1 MDSCDDTPGSPDG
14 EIAMRYCLWTLLVI
28 LLPDGMSAARAA
40 EEPRALIERA
50 LKAEGVE
57 AVTKPV
63 AVRLRVTGKF
73 FDKTPIVGDFARIEG
88 EILEFRGRSKATL
101 TLFLKTMEVIGQF
114 TIVNNDEKS
123 WFAFNGKVQEVS
135 KDDLASRRVSQY
147 VDRIT
152 DLSDLLT
159 DKGFTLEPL
168 ADAQVE
174 GRPARGVKVSYKD
187 RPDVSLY
194 FDKESGLLV
203 KYRYRALNGAKI
215 QVLHETVLSDYRV
228 PDLAS
233 ADEKILREAKCDVTG
248 PALLAFLRARTPSS
262 EKLERARRLI
272 RKLGD
277 DAFAEREQ
285 ASRDLIALG
294 TIAIPFLRE
303 ATKNNDP
310 EIVRRARE
318 CLQAIGED
326 RSKGQIAAAIRLVG
340 LRQPEGAAEVLLD
353 YLPSADA
360 DLTAELQAAL
370 YAIAQAKREP
380 DPVLV
385 RVLDDK
391 NELRRRAA
399 AAALGKDGGAYARQ
413 PGRRL
418 FASMPKRPRKHKS
431 WLDGKLDME
440 METFDYQF
448 FNAFEDKVF
457 AKP

>member
-1 MDSCDDTPGSPDG
+1 
-14 EIAMRYCLWTLLVI
+14 MRYCLLTLLVI
-28 LLPDGMSAARAA
+28 LLPDGMSAARAD
-40 EEPRALIERA
+40 EQPRALIERA

-63 AVRLRVTGKF
+63 AVRMRIRGKF
-73 FDKTPIVGDFARIEG
+73 FDKTGPNRVATLDG
-88 EILEFRGRSKATL
+88 EILEFGGRSKTKLMFVSKADFL
-101 TLFLKTMEVIGQF
+101 TAQF
-114 TIVNNDEKS
+114 TIVNNGEKS
-123 WFAFNGKVQEVS
+123 WFAVNDQVEKPS
-135 KDDLASRRVSQY
+135 KENLASQRVSQY
-147 VDRIT
+147 VDRVT
-152 DLSDLLT
+152 DLSVLLAE
-159 DKGFTLEPL
+159 KGFTLAPL
-168 ADAQVE
+168 ADLEVE

-187 RPDVSLY
+187 RPDVILY
-194 FDKESGLLV
+194 FDKESDLLV
-203 KYRYRALNGAKI
+203 KYRYEALNGAKI
-215 QVLHETVLSDYRV
+215 QVLHETVLSDYRM

-233 ADEKILREAKCDVTG
+233 ADEKILREAKSDVTG
-248 PALLAFLRARTPSS
+248 PALLASLRARIPTP
-262 EKLERARRLI
+262 EKLERARGLI
-272 RKLGD
+272 PKLGN
-277 DAFAEREQ
+277 DAFAERER

-294 TIAIPFLRE
+294 PIAIPFLRE
-303 ATKNNDP
+303 ATKKNDP
-310 EIVRRARE
+310 EVVRRARA

-326 RSKGQIAAAIRLVG
+326 RSIGQSAAAIRLVG

-360 DLTAELQAAL
+360 DLTAELQASL

-385 RVLDDK
+385 RALDDK